1 MHFTLSRRHLLQNSL
16 IAAGSGVLAACGST
30 KPQSNIQTP
39 VPTVQP
45 QNTPT
50 PAPRTQGDNTMRIFA
65 SSGFCED
72 PARIQLGL
80 DRLAQAGFSITNH
93 AAAYRRF
100 QRFAGSDF
108 ERIADFQ
115 DVAIGRAA
123 TPKEFMGT
131 RCGYGQA
138 RLLPQIHWG

>member
-1 MHFTLSRRHLLQNSL
+1 MRLTLSRRHLLQSSL
-16 IAAGSGVLAACGST
+16 IAAGSGVLAACGSSP
-30 KPQSNIQTP
+30 KPQPHISTP
-39 VPTVQP
+39 VQP
-45 QNTPT
+45 QNIPT
-50 PAPRTQGDNTMRIFA
+50 PAPRAQGDNTMRIFA

-72 PARIQLGL
+72 PSRLQLGL

-115 DVAIGRAA
+115 DVATGPRPRPKCLWARAA
-123 TPKEFMGT
+123 ATAQCVYCRILTGAT
-131 RCGYGQA
+131 
-138 RLLPQIHWG
+138 